1 MHFDLIF
8 FIAEREPEAVKQK
21 SADTTVVPVG
31 EEGFVLEPL
40 DMTGRGKERVKRKR
54 RLVVDSDKEFPGTQI
69 KAQFQDF
76 KDLLQPKCFPPPTKK
91 AMMWK
96 EMAGCDQ
103 LFSRPTAPLL
113 LTELSELVTR
123 NYSTV
128 IPGEAAVEVPITLEL
143 NVAVARDANVSK
155 DTTTAEKE
163 VLRDKEGPAAMND
176 TTLGETTVPEGEI
189 TDLPPEGGDNLMMD
203 DFGLG
208 LGEERPFDD
217 VDQAGLEDKSRTIV
231 EAEEPTSRII
241 PDLPDLDDIPS
252 VQSSEE
258 QMSNELSEEF
268 EQRRWTKRTQQVLR
282 VLGRNL
288 SGKESIQ
295 FSSLTQRCSRK
306 QAASRFYTCLLLAK
320 EGMIDVQQDKPY
332 ADIAIQ
338 KGPKFTEVF

>member
-1 MHFDLIF
+1 
-8 FIAEREPEAVKQK
+8 
-21 SADTTVVPVG
+21 VG

-76 KDLLQPKCFPPPTKK
+76 RDLLQPKCFPPPTKK

-113 LTELSELVTR
+113 LGELSELVTR

-128 IPGEAAVEVPITLEL
+128 IPGEVAVEAPITLEEPTS
-143 NVAVARDANVSK
+143 ARDADVSK
-155 DTTTAEKE
+155 NTTTAEKE
-163 VLRDKEGPAAMND
+163 VLRDNKEGPTTLND

-189 TDLPPEGGDNLMMD
+189 TELPPEGGDNLMMD

-208 LGEERPFDD
+208 GGLGEDRPFDD
-217 VDQAGLEDKSRTIV
+217 VGPAGGLEEKSLTTM
-231 EAEEPTSRII
+231 EADEPTSRVI
-241 PDLPDLDDIPS
+241 PDLPELDDIPS

-320 EGMIDVQQDKPY
+320 EGMIDVKQDGPY
-332 ADIAIQ
+332 ADIAVQ

>member
-1 MHFDLIF
+1 MCDVLL
-8 FIAEREPEAVKQK
+8 FIAEREEETR
-21 SADTTVVPVG
+21 ADTTVVPVE

-76 KDLLQPKCFPPPTKK
+76 RDLLQPKNFPPPTKK
-91 AMMWK
+91 AMVWR

-103 LFSRPTAPLL
+103 LFSRPTAPLPQAE
-113 LTELSELVTR
+113 LTELVTR
-123 NYSTV
+123 NYSTI
-128 IPGEAAVEVPITLEL
+128 IPGEPAPTALINLDL
-143 NVAVARDANVSK
+143 
-155 DTTTAEKE
+155 DTTTSSTSSKDVTLTKNKTADKE
-163 VLRDKEGPAAMND
+163 VLRGSAGQAAAD

-189 TDLPPEGGDNLMMD
+189 TDLPPGGDPSNMLMD
-203 DFGLG
+203 DFGFGLG
-208 LGEERPFDD
+208 GEERPFDAME
-217 VDQAGLEDKSRTIV
+217 AGDLGDKSTATA
-231 EAEEPTSRII
+231 EADEPMSRVI
-241 PDLPDLDDIPS
+241 PDLPDIDDIPS
-252 VQSSEE
+252 VPSSEE
-258 QMSNELSEEF
+258 QQSLELSEEF

-288 SGKESIQ
+288 SGKENIQ

-320 EGMIDVQQDKPY
+320 EGMIDVKQNEPY
-332 ADIAIQ
+332 AAIVIQ

>member
-1 MHFDLIF
+1 MSCSNMIRLSSTAVGELDGE
-8 FIAEREPEAVKQK
+8 ER
-21 SADTTVVPVG
+21 ADTTVVPVG

-40 DMTGRGKERVKRKR
+40 DMTGRGKEKVKRKR

-113 LTELSELVTR
+113 QAELTELVTR

-128 IPGEAAVEVPITLEL
+128 IPGEPASESVIDLEL
-143 NVAVARDANVSK
+143 DNIDTSRDANVSK
-155 DTTTAEKE
+155 NTTAGKE
-163 VLRDKEGPAAMND
+163 VLRDNAGQAATD
-176 TTLGETTVPEGEI
+176 ITLGETTVPEGEI
-189 TDLPPEGGDNLMMD
+189 TDLPPGADPSNMMMD
-203 DFGLG
+203 DLGFG
-208 LGEERPFDD
+208 EDRPFDVEPGFD
-217 VDQAGLEDKSRTIV
+217 DKSR
-231 EAEEPTSRII
+231 EEEPTSRVI
-241 PDLPDLDDIPS
+241 PDLPELDDIPS
-252 VQSSEE
+252 TQSTEE
-258 QMSNELSEEF
+258 QQSNELSEEF

-288 SGKESIQ
+288 SGKENLQ

-320 EGMIDVQQDKPY
+320 EGMIDVAQPEPY
-332 ADIAIQ
+332 ADIVIQ
-338 KGPKFTEVF
+338 KGPKYTEVF